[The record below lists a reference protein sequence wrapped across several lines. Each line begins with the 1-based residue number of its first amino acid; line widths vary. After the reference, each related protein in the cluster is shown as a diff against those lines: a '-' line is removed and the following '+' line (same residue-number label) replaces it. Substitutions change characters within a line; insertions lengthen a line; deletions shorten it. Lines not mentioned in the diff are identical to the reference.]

1 MTKIGLEIH
10 CQLTKLESKLFC
22 PCKADYRGF
31 EPNTNICPI
40 CVGLPGSL
48 PRLNQKALEKAALIS
63 LALKCNI
70 PGKISFFRKNYFYPD
85 LPKNYQIT
93 QFDAYGHTSIGNN
106 GIINVEGKEI
116 RIRRI
121 QLEEDPG
128 RLIYEGSSEK
138 TQITLVDY
146 NRAGT
151 PLVEIVTEPD
161 FESPKQVRVFLNILV
176 DLLENLGVSD
186 PVLEGAI
193 RADGNVSIEGGNKV
207 EIKNVSSF
215 HDLEKAVHFEI
226 TRQQSLADR
235 NIPIELETRQW
246 DDKRKIT
253 VSARSK
259 EEEQDYRYFLEGDI
273 PWVILDPKYVQNLQ
287 KEMPESISSKKD
299 RYIKQ
304 YQIPM
309 QVAEVLSS
317 DKYYSDLFEQ
327 SYNDKNAK
335 EIANIITTDLMGF
348 VDTKEKRVQSKLS
361 SRHLSELAEAIISNK
376 ITRNSA
382 KTALQEIVKTGKPL
396 SEIIS
401 ELDLEQVLDESALL
415 GVIDQDTNE
424 AATAVNEI
432 KEKPETVNFLV
443 GKVMKKTKGKA
454 DPSITLQ
461 LLKSKL
467 GI

>member
-70 PGKISFFRKNYFYPD
+70 PEKISFFRKNYFYPD

-93 QFDAYGHTSIGNN
+93 QFDAYGPTSIGNN
-106 GIINVEGKEI
+106 GIINIEGKEI

-161 FESPKQVRVFLNILV
+161 FENPKQVRVFLNILV

-246 DDKRKIT
+246 DDRRKIT

-287 KEMPESISSKKD
+287 KEMPESISSKKT

-348 VDTKEKRVQSKLS
+348 VDTEEKRVQSKLS
-361 SRHLSELAEAIISNK
+361 SQHLSELAHAIISNK

-382 KTALQEIVKTGKPL
+382 KTALQEIVKTGKTL

-401 ELDLEQVLDESALL
+401 ELDIGQVFDESSLL
-415 GVIDQDTNE
+415 GVIDEVINE
-424 AATAVNEI
+424 EANAVNEI